1 MDKAEPTQE
10 HRWLEQ
16 LVGEWVV
23 QNETPAPGQEGAGA
37 WTETVRSLDGIWFIS
52 EGSGDM
58 PGCGPVR
65 TMLTLGY
72 DPHKKRY
79 VGTWVGS
86 MMTYLWVYEG
96 MLDESGKVLTLDCTG
111 PDFER
116 PGETAHYQDI
126 VTIIDRDNRKFTGR
140 VQKPDGSWSEM
151 MTAHYRR
158 KS

>member
-1 MDKAEPTQE
+1 
-10 HRWLEQ
+10 
-16 LVGEWVV
+16 
-23 QNETPAPGQEGAGA
+23 
-37 WTETVRSLDGIWFIS
+37 
-52 EGSGDM
+52 
-58 PGCGPVR
+58 
-65 TMLTLGY
+65 MLTLA
-72 DPHKKRY
+72 
-79 VGTWVGS
+79 
-86 MMTYLWVYEG
+86 
-96 MLDESGKVLTLDCTG
+96 CTG